1 MIFANVVFRCEFCA
15 SEFQPPITGHWSSM
29 EMYFHFLRC
38 LWCTE
43 HFRAN
48 RAKDKIFLPG
58 TTKRLVMKQR
68 VVFQRGGMR
77 KSAGEREQKMKYT
90 IERN

>member
-1 MIFANVVFRCEFCA
+1 MIRSCRSRLVLRFSNVVFRCEFCA

-43 HFRAN
+43 HSCASQVMN
-48 RAKDKIFLPG
+48 KIIHEDSRHYKE
-58 TTKRLVMKQR
+58 TCDEAE
-68 VVFQRGGMR
+68 GGIPEGR
-77 KSAGEREQKMKYT
+77 DEDIR
-90 IERN
+90 R